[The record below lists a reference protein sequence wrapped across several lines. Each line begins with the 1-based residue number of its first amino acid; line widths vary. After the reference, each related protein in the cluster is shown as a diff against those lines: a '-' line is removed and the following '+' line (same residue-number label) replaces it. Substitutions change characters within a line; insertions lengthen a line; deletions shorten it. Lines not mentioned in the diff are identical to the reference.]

1 MEFQKE
7 CRLEIQLWD
16 SSAVTS
22 EQGRWERSWDTYWLF
37 SKFCEGRD
45 LLFR

>member
-7 CRLEIQLWD
+7 FRLHIQIWD
-16 SSAVTS
+16 SSAVTR
-22 EQGRWERSWDTYWLF
+22 EQGRWERNWDTYWLY
-37 SKFCEGRD
+37 SKLCEGRD